1 MKSAIRTL
9 AAPAIV
15 TAMMLGL
22 AACST
27 TAQAPQASNLSP
39 QDLQFITTTYQLVHF
54 DLDACA
60 VVRKTSLTPEVQP
73 VATKICADAKHYA
86 PIIRQQA
93 ASAGATLPDTL
104 PAQYKAKLVALTYH
118 PQPDVSTAFVRDE
131 IESHENALS
140 VYQDEMQNGSSPAYK
155 QIAMQTLPVVQ
166 GNLQMLRAALPA
178 GTAE

>member
-1 MKSAIRTL
+1 MTLSIRNL
-9 AAPAIV
+9 AAPSII
-15 TAMMLGL
+15 TAMALGL

-27 TAQAPQASNLSP
+27 TAQAPQASNLSA

-60 VVRKTSLTPEVQP
+60 VVQKATLTPEVRP
-73 VATKICADAKHYA
+73 VADKICADAQHYA

-93 ASAGATLPDTL
+93 ASAGATLPNTL
-104 PAQYKAKLVALTYH
+104 PAEYKAKLVALNYH
-118 PQPDVSTAFVRDE
+118 PQPNSSVAFVRDE
-131 IESHENALS
+131 IQSHENALA
-140 VYQDEMQNGSSPAYK
+140 VYQDEMQNGVSPAYK

-178 GTAE
+178 GAAE